1 MAKKKVDVFNGHY
14 TSKNEDPFFH
24 DQPPCE
30 FIDELK
36 KPLHESAPLG
46 FGTRK
51 KKRDGEVDATG
62 IYIKEKFPDA
72 EGLLDTVYEDFENF
86 RKVCG
91 IKGEGYPIILEK
103 GITECFEAYRIIVT
117 QECCRIISADTEGA
131 RRGIFYIEG
140 ELTKREGEFLALG
153 TTERHPYI
161 KARIT
166 RGFFSPTN
174 RPPKNG
180 DELSD
185 NVDYYPDEYLNR
197 LQHNGTNGLWIYTSF
212 KALLTSSYIKEYG
225 EGGEARIAKL
235 QRVIDKCRRY
245 GVKVY
250 VFAIE
255 PMGFY
260 AKEDLYKNYPELLG
274 AEPAMGQQYPIC
286 LRSEAGKAYMI
297 EAVEKL
303 FRKLPLLGGYIDITD
318 GERFTTC
325 SSSRTTWHTC
335 PRCGKYHK
343 GENLAYNIDVIKEGI
358 RRAGTGAEFVSWT
371 YGHRSWEFDDIVEY
385 VKNAPDDVALMQN
398 FDDKG
403 YEKQLGKTREAIDYW
418 LSYVG
423 PSILFETTAKAAQKY
438 GKTLWAKMQIC
449 CSHELATVPYIPAP
463 GLVFEKYKGARE
475 YGVTGIME
483 CWYFGN
489 YPSVMSRA
497 SGEFAFLKDF
507 SDKDGVLL
515 DLASRIWGETHAKS
529 ICQAFKY
536 FEEGYRNY
544 PINIMFSY
552 YGPMHDGVVWQLA
565 LNPVNLPLP
574 RTWLLMDGPVGDRI
588 GECLWRGHT
597 LDEAI
602 ELSERIAENWDKGL
616 ECLDLDESNEL
627 MTLSKALGLLFDSG
641 CNILNFYKLRSML
654 GRGEGDALEILDM
667 METLVEAEIEN
678 SKEMIPLCK
687 VDKRLG
693 YHSEAEGFKFFPKKL
708 EYRISYLEKLLEN
721 DFAQVRER
729 IKAGLVP
736 LEYYLGKGGYVMK
749 KGGIE
754 NAQRITLD
762 NGADFALSYDSDS
775 IYLSMRGKKD
785 AMFKF
790 GFEYELFIPDTNMNL
805 KNGILSPEYDAG
817 SHQEVFGDKVN
828 EVLSMYDVKTV
839 FNGDD
844 VDYLVKIDRK
854 KTGWTRDLVMK
865 LRLEIGGAL
874 WKYEENPTYT
884 LGKFPSSPGQFG
896 FITPEKTAKE
906 TAK

>member
-1 MAKKKVDVFNGHY
+1 MATKKKPDVFNGHY

-24 DQPPCE
+24 DQPPLE
-30 FIDELK
+30 FIEELK
-36 KPLHESAPLG
+36 SPVHTTAPLC

-51 KKRDGEVDATG
+51 EKREGEVEAKG
-62 IYIKEKFPDA
+62 IYIKEKYPDT
-72 EGLLDTVYEDFENF
+72 EGLLDTVYADFEEF
-86 RKVCG
+86 RRVCG
-91 IKGEGYPIILEK
+91 IKGEGFPVVMEK
-103 GITECFEAYRIIVT
+103 GITPCHEAYRIIVT
-117 QECCRIISADTEGA
+117 EECCRIVSADTEGA
-131 RRGIFYIEG
+131 RRAVFYLEG
-140 ELTKREGEFLALG
+140 ELTKREGEFLPLG
-153 TTERHPYI
+153 TVERRPYI

-185 NVDYYPDEYLNR
+185 DVDYYPDEYLNR

-212 KALLTSSYIKEYG
+212 KALLTSSYVKEFG
-225 EGGEARIAKL
+225 EGGEARLAKL

-260 AKEDLYKNYPELLG
+260 TKEEMYKKYPELLG

-286 LRSEAGKAYMI
+286 LRSEAGRGYMI

-325 SSSRTTWHTC
+325 SSSRMTWHTC
-335 PRCGKYHK
+335 PRCGKYHR

-371 YGHRSWEFDDIVEY
+371 YGHRGWNFDDIVEY

-403 YEKQLGKTREAIDYW
+403 YEEQLGKTREAIDYW

-423 PSILFETTAKAAQKY
+423 PSILFETTAKAAREY
-438 GKTLWAKMQIC
+438 GKTMWAKMQVC

-463 GLVFEKYKGARE
+463 GLVFDKYKGARE
-475 YGVTGIME
+475 YGVTGVME

-497 SGEFAFLKDF
+497 SGEFAFLGDY
-507 SDKDGVLL
+507 SDKEGVLL
-515 DLASRIWGETHAKS
+515 DLTARIWGETHAKS
-529 ICQAFKY
+529 IYNAFKY
-536 FEEGYRNY
+536 FEEGYKNY

-552 YGPMHDGVVWQLA
+552 YGPMHDSVVWQLA
-565 LNPVNLPLP
+565 LKPVNKPLP

-588 GECLWRGHT
+588 GECLWKGHT

-616 ECLDLDESNEL
+616 ECLDLPEDNEL
-627 MTLSKALGLLFDSG
+627 MTLSRALGLLFDGG

-654 GRGEGDALEILDM
+654 GRGEGDAGEILDM

-678 SKEMIPLCK
+678 SRQMIPLCEA
-687 VDKRLG
+687 DKRLG

-708 EYRISYLEKLLEN
+708 NYRIDYLESLLEN
-721 DFAQVRER
+721 DFAEVRQRVE
-729 IKAGLVP
+729 AGLPP
-736 LEYYLGKGGYVMK
+736 LEYYLGEGGYTMK
-749 KGGIE
+749 KGDIADAE
-754 NAQRITLD
+754 RVTLS
-762 NGADFALSYDSDS
+762 NGGDFALSYDKDF
-775 IYLSMRGKKD
+775 IYLSMSGKSSD
-785 AMFKF
+785 LFKF
-790 GFEYELFIPDTNMNL
+790 GFEYELFIPDTNMNVKEGNL
-805 KNGILSPEYDAG
+805 YPEFDAG
-817 SHQEVFGDKVN
+817 SHQEVFGDNLKHVMSTYELTTAYDGERVN
-828 EVLSMYDVKTV
+828 
-839 FNGDD
+839 
-844 VDYLVKIDRK
+844 YLVKIDREK
-854 KTGWTRDLVMK
+854 AGWTRETVMK
-865 LRLEIGGAL
+865 LRLEIGGVL
-874 WKYEENPTYT
+874 WIPEENPIYT
-884 LGKFPSSPGQFG
+884 LGKYPSSPGQFG
-896 FITPEKTAKE
+896 FIVPEK
-906 TAK
+906 